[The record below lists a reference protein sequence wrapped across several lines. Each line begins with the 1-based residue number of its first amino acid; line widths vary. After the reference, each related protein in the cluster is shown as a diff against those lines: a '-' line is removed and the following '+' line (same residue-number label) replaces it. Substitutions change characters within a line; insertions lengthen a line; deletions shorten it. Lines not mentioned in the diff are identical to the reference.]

1 MKSSDPFCW
10 YRLFR
15 AEGFGPKA
23 VQVIWDSV
31 QKGNCALED
40 LFIMSSSEFEDR
52 FPTLGKG
59 TLSRASFQSLR
70 AHDEEKLFEDYQLFS
85 DAGIEL
91 LHPGHPLFPEN
102 LSRLAEHGVPLIV
115 FCKGML
121 SLLKSPG
128 VAIVGSRKASDEGVR
143 IARQLAAD
151 LASNAENV
159 ISGYAK
165 GIDTAAHSGALDR
178 EGTTTIVLSQGILH
192 FSKKKKTFVNLDL
205 ARNTLVVSQFHPSSR
220 WNPANAMMRN
230 KLVCALSKA
239 VIVVESGL
247 EIGEDGSMSGTF
259 DAGIS
264 ALGMGIPLFVVSPSA
279 FKKPPPGNKSLIN
292 RGGIEIQAKGG
303 IQTVL
308 EHLTQGGAKQRGTTS
323 ASEQLT
329 LF

>member
-1 MKSSDPFCW
+1 VKGNDAFSW

-23 VQVIWDSV
+23 VQVVWNAV
-31 QKGNCALED
+31 QKRNCDLEE
-40 LFIMSSSEFEDR
+40 LFTMSRSEFEDR

-59 TLSRASFQSLR
+59 TLNRASFESLR
-70 AHDEEKLFEDYQLFS
+70 AHDEGKLFEEYQSFCK
-85 DAGIEL
+85 AGIEL
-91 LHPGHPLFPEN
+91 VHPGHPFFPES
-102 LSRLAEHGVPLIV
+102 LSRLMEHGVSPIL

-128 VAIVGSRKASDEGVR
+128 VGIVGSRNASDEGVR
-143 IARQLAAD
+143 IARKLAAD
-151 LASNAENV
+151 LASNGENV

-165 GIDTAAHSGALDR
+165 GIDTAAHSGALEK

-192 FSKKKKTFVNLDL
+192 FSAKKRAFGNLDL
-205 ARNTLVVSQFHPSSR
+205 ARNTLVVSQFLPSAG
-220 WNPANAMMRN
+220 WNPANAMIRN

-239 VIVVESGL
+239 VIVVESGS

-264 ALGMGIPLFVVSPSA
+264 ALEMGIPLFVVSPSA
-279 FKKPPPGNKSLIN
+279 FKKVPPGNKALIT
-292 RGGIEIQAKGG
+292 RGGIQIQPKDG
-303 IQTVL
+303 IVPVE
-308 EHLTQGGAKQRGTTS
+308 EHLRTSNTDPQERTATGG
-323 ASEQLT
+323 QLT

>member
-1 MKSSDPFCW
+1 MSGSDAFSW

-23 VQVIWDSV
+23 VQVVWDTV
-31 QKGNCALED
+31 QKGSCALEE
-40 LFIMSSSEFEDR
+40 LFTMSRSEFEDR

-59 TLSRASFQSLR
+59 TLNRASLESLH
-70 AHDEEKLFEDYQLFS
+70 ALEEDKLYEEYESFCE
-85 DAGIEL
+85 AGIEL
-91 LHPGHPLFPEN
+91 VHPGHALFPES
-102 LSRLAEHGVPLIV
+102 LSRPMEHGASPIL

-128 VAIVGSRKASDEGVR
+128 VAIVGSRKASDEGIK

-151 LASNAENV
+151 LASHGENV

-165 GIDTAAHSGALDR
+165 GIDTAAHSGALDQ

-192 FSKKKKTFVNLDL
+192 FSKKKKIFGNLDL
-205 ARNTLVVSQFHPSSR
+205 ARNTLVVSQFLPSAG

-239 VIVVESGL
+239 VIVVESGS

-264 ALGMGIPLFVVSPSA
+264 ALEMGIPLFVVSPSA
-279 FKKPPPGNKSLIN
+279 FKKAPHGNKALIN
-292 RGGIEIQAKGG
+292 RGGVEIRPDNGVGK
-303 IQTVL
+303 IL
-308 EHLTQGGAKQRGTTS
+308 EGLTMSNRGEKETATS
-323 ASEQLT
+323 SEQLM